1 MCVLKI
7 FKGLLVSSIFLR
19 FNKNFETNSDNA
31 STFSFMLLDWLDT
44 SSIDVA
50 CDWID
55 CTVWVVS
62 LAICV
67 AVSETLDIEA
77 LTSSVAADTSWI

>member
-1 MCVLKI
+1 
-7 FKGLLVSSIFLR
+7 
-19 FNKNFETNSDNA
+19 
-31 STFSFMLLDWLDT
+31 MLLDWLDT